1 MTDFNQLL
9 GRVATGEPLS
19 VEEAQAAFEVMMTGG
34 ATTAQMGAFVMGLR
48 VRGETVE
55 EITGG
60 AIVLRAFARM
70 LKAPEGAIDTCGTG
84 GDACG
89 TYNIS
94 TAAGLVVAGCGV
106 PVAKHG
112 NKAQSSKTGAADV
125 LNALGV
131 NIDTDIEHIERSI
144 VEAGFGF
151 MAAPNHHS
159 AMRFVA
165 PVRQELKGVRTI
177 FNLLGPL
184 ANPAGTKRQ
193 LLGVFSRQWLEPFAQ
208 VLRNL
213 GSEKVWIVH
222 GGDGL
227 DELTTTAASHVT
239 VLEDGEIRSFIVT
252 PEDAGLKRAD
262 PAALKGDDAA
272 HNADA
277 LRRLLDGKEGAYRDI
292 VLLNAAAALIVAGRV
307 ETLADGVEMAAHSIA
322 SGRAADVLQKVID
335 ITAPAKA
342 LP

>member
-1 MTDFNQLL
+1 
-9 GRVATGEPLS
+9 
-19 VEEAQAAFEVMMTGG
+19 
-34 ATTAQMGAFVMGLR
+34 
-48 VRGETVE
+48 
-55 EITGG
+55 
-60 AIVLRAFARM
+60 
-70 LKAPEGAIDTCGTG
+70 
-84 GDACG
+84 
-89 TYNIS
+89 
-94 TAAGLVVAGCGV
+94 
-106 PVAKHG
+106 
-112 NKAQSSKTGAADV
+112 
-125 LNALGV
+125 
-131 NIDTDIEHIERSI
+131 
-144 VEAGFGF
+144 
-151 MAAPNHHS
+151 
-159 AMRFVA
+159 
-165 PVRQELKGVRTI
+165 VRQELKGVRTI

-193 LLGVFSRQWLEPFAQ
+193 LLGVFSKQWLEPFAH
-208 VLRNL
+208 VLNNL
-213 GSEKVWIVH
+213 GAEKVWIVH